1 MAFSSH
7 FKPCLLKTSVYLVHG
22 NTIWLHLFSR
32 VLWFFCFVLF
42 LVGGG
47 FFFFHVRKRMNS
59 SFYFCK
65 RNFLESHLQSA
76 EIANY

>member
-7 FKPCLLKTSVYLVHG
+7 FKPCLLKTSVYLVHS

-32 VLWFFCFVLF
+32 VLCFFCFVLF

-47 FFFFHVRKRMNS
+47 FFFS
-59 SFYFCK
+59 T
-65 RNFLESHLQSA
+65 LEK
-76 EIANY
+76 E